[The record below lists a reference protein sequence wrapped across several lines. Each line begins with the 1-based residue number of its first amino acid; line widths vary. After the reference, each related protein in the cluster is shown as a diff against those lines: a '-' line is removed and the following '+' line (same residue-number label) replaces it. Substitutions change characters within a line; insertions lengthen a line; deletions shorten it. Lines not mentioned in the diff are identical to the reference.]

1 MRMMPAE
8 LRRSITESKQPVG
21 IGSKWRECTR
31 TGGGGQLWKHNWD
44 ENVVEE
50 SSRFGWG
57 HRRAESRYWRAFG
70 FAPVAWSRKHLDP
83 SCL

>member
-1 MRMMPAE
+1 MRLMPVE
-8 LRRSITESKQPVG
+8 LRTSIIESEPQVG

-31 TGGGGQLWKHNWD
+31 TSGGGQLWKHNWD

-57 HRRAESRYWRAFG
+57 GRRSESRCWHAFG
-70 FAPVAWSRKHLDP
+70 FGPAAWSRSYL
-83 SCL
+83 